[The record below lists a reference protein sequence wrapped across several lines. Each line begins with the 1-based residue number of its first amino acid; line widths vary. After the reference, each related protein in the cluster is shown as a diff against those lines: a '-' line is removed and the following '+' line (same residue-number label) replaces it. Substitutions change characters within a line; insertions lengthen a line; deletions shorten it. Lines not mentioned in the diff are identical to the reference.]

1 MILLRVQIILDNFL
15 ATISKGQSCGQNVSI
30 VAQRAVALPFIISA
44 KKHSP
49 SENGFQLMAHFQ
61 AFFFSLRVELETFSA
76 LSFQSSVLHSSGFPI
91 HVWVLYPGQVLW
103 GDVGSE
109 PNPRSKYE
117 VLRSNPSP
125 FDWLA
130 GLQTTA
136 PRCQGCKYIL
146 QKGSIFRPLTMRV
159 PDVMKNSHRRNS

>member
-61 AFFFSLRVELETFSA
+61 AFF
-76 LSFQSSVLHSSGFPI
+76 
-91 HVWVLYPGQVLW
+91 
-103 GDVGSE
+103 
-109 PNPRSKYE
+109 
-117 VLRSNPSP
+117 SP
-125 FDWLA
+125 
-130 GLQTTA
+130 
-136 PRCQGCKYIL
+136 
-146 QKGSIFRPLTMRV
+146 
-159 PDVMKNSHRRNS
+159 